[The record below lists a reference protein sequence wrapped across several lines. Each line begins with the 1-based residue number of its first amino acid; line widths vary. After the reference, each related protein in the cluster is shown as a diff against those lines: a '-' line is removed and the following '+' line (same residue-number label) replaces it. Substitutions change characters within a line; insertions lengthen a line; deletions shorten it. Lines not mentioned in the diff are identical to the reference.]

1 MPTTHLK
8 YSKNEAAAKGADKF
22 YDNAIMIR
30 KLTLLLTAIL
40 MWHGTKALTA
50 SEAFADAPASV
61 FPSIDRMTRLDMLDY
76 FNSGSPKPS
85 KNAFKGDSRVISVS
99 DNQITVATSDAS
111 EVSLSLIPEKSDT
124 IIMVITTLK
133 PPDEDSSVQFY
144 SSAWKEIR
152 KGLFLVPQLDDWIRP
167 ESKHK
172 KDDLENLF
180 PFILARCSYEPGS
193 GILTVTNN
201 VGGLLPEEAA
211 EWAGDALRAKIVY
224 RWDGKKMVK
233 VND

>member
-1 MPTTHLK
+1 MPTTHLR
-8 YSKNEAAAKGADKF
+8 YSKNAAAAKAVDKTF
-22 YDNAIMIR
+22 RQIMTR

-40 MWHGTKALTA
+40 IWHGTKALTA

-85 KNAFKGDSRVISVS
+85 KNAFKGDTRVISVS

-133 PPDEDSSVQFY
+133 TPGEDSSVRFY
-144 SSAWKEIR
+144 SSTWKEIR

-167 ESKHK
+167 EADK
-172 KDDLENLF
+172 KKQDLENLF
-180 PFILARCSYEPGS
+180 PFMLARCSYEPDT
-193 GILTVTNN
+193 GILTITNN
-201 VGGLLPEEAA
+201 VAGMLPEEATS
-211 EWAGDALRAKIVY
+211 WAGDALRDKLTY

-233 VND
+233 MKD

>member
-1 MPTTHLK
+1 MT
-8 YSKNEAAAKGADKF
+8 
-22 YDNAIMIR
+22 R

-40 MWHGTKALTA
+40 MWHGAKALTA

-85 KNAFKGDSRVISVS
+85 KNAFKGDARVISVS
-99 DNQITVATSDAS
+99 DSQITVATSDAS

-124 IIMVITTLK
+124 IIMVITTIK
-133 PPDEDSSVQFY
+133 TPDEDSSVQFY

-152 KGLFLVPQLDDWIRP
+152 KGMFLVPQLDDWMRP
-167 ESKHK
+167 EALEK
-172 KDDLENLF
+172 KQDLENIF
-180 PFILARCSYEPGS
+180 PFMLARCSYEPET
-193 GILTVTNN
+193 GILTITNN
-201 VGGLLPEEAA
+201 VAGMLPEDATS
-211 EWAGDALRAKIVY
+211 WAGDALRSKLTY